1 MAKPIISLMAQLDIE
16 QIGTYIANDL
26 ASPKAANRTVSAIA
40 SRIRLLAVFPHSGTP
55 LETPEHPDAEYR
67 HASAQRY
74 VIIYHVEDDVV
85 HVDRVVHES
94 SDYIDVPL
102 A

>member
-1 MAKPIISLMAQLDIE
+1 MNEPIYSTLAKLDLESIRDHISQTLQNPD
-16 QIGTYIANDL
+16 
-26 ASPKAANRTVSAIA
+26 AAHRVCVAIA
-40 SRIRLLAVFPHSGTP
+40 KRAHLLATFPHSGTP

-94 SDYIDVPL
+94 SDYYDAPF